1 MKTTATYYHKVTVES
16 RLIPVVS
23 RHAWG
28 YDCNLATAPS
38 HPVELH
44 GVSRLRRRFTLA
56 ESRPAPTD
64 LEPLLKTAAAITIRC
79 YFSKTLFGV
88 IT

>member
-28 YDCNLATAPS
+28 YDCNLVTAPS
-38 HPVELH
+38 HPVELR
-44 GVSRLRRRFTLA
+44 GAS
-56 ESRPAPTD
+56 TD
-64 LEPLLKTAAAITIRC
+64 EAMYP
-79 YFSKTLFGV
+79 G
-88 IT
+88 